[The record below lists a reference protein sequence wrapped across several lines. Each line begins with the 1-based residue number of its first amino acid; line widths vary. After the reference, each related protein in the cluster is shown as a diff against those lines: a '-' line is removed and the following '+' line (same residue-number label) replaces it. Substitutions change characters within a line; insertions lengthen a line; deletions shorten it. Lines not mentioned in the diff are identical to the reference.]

1 MLDTVEAALGRGRTA
16 GGAGVGVVGVR
27 GTAGRMTI
35 GGVRV
40 VAGGGAEESGD
51 GEMDIRSARQAMILA
66 NTFFKT
72 EQVPPSGESTGDTI
86 VGIGSSGR
94 PRRTYLLRDL
104 RDHDLWKHP
113 RFWDEALM
121 LGVKEQLQEG
131 PAAVRWDDLQ
141 GEARR
146 DAVAR
151 THNVVFSQ
159 LASIAF
165 NMLECGVD
173 SSRVHADVTRKCK
186 ESQLGEV
193 QVQELLRDL
202 DRRIRRS

>member
-1 MLDTVEAALGRGRTA
+1 M
-16 GGAGVGVVGVR
+16 
-27 GTAGRMTI
+27 
-35 GGVRV
+35 
-40 VAGGGAEESGD
+40 
-51 GEMDIRSARQAMILA
+51 GEPLFDC
-66 NTFFKT
+66 
-72 EQVPPSGESTGDTI
+72 PPNRNAD
-86 VGIGSSGR
+86 
-94 PRRTYLLRDL
+94 PC
-104 RDHDLWKHP
+104 
-113 RFWDEALM
+113 A
-121 LGVKEQLQEG
+121 
-131 PAAVRWDDLQ
+131 RWDDLQ

-193 QVQELLRDL
+193 QVWGTSIQYHGGAKHTGITLLPQEDSAACFLMSRCVS
-202 DRRIRRS
+202 IA